1 MDLYGFIMIRVK
13 GCPIVIYRYLW
24 LIHHFLISH
33 NFMTNWYLMGIK
45 EVIQSYSKDFHKRKP
60 DECIAWA
67 SSSPKEEACLNQTL
81 PGMTNRKWW
90 HQSTIRN
97 SLCDTL
103 LLIGIVAF
111 PHAPTAL
118 VTHSDT
124 KCGNIMQTCSS
135 QSVDVQPKI
144 YLLDLKISED
154 LTGSKTRFKWLVD
167 MGCPG
172 SGTKKCCGR
181 WSIKVVFRLLQ
192 PSDWQVMFPYL
203 FSFFPMSVT
212 IMFPSKESSVRGTVA
227 AQMDQHN
234 MSRCPI
240 YPLGPYWGDH
250 NLRWRRSEVIVFQ
263 PNARIM
269 HLLDLSYLHFH
280 WRNPDYFRF

>member
-1 MDLYGFIMIRVK
+1 
-13 GCPIVIYRYLW
+13 
-24 LIHHFLISH
+24 
-33 NFMTNWYLMGIK
+33 
-45 EVIQSYSKDFHKRKP
+45 
-60 DECIAWA
+60 
-67 SSSPKEEACLNQTL
+67 
-81 PGMTNRKWW
+81 MTNRKWW

-124 KCGNIMQTCSS
+124 KCRNIMQTCSS
-135 QSVDVQPKI
+135 QSVDVQPKS

-154 LTGSKTRFKWLVD
+154 LTGSKTRFKRLVD

-172 SGTKKCCGR
+172 SGTKKCCGC

-192 PSDWQVMFPYL
+192 PSNWQ
-203 FSFFPMSVT
+203 VT

-227 AQMDQHN
+227 HCPNGSTQHVKVPN
-234 MSRCPI
+234 LPTRSL
-240 YPLGPYWGDH
+240 LGRPQFA
-250 NLRWRRSEVIVFQ
+250 VT
-263 PNARIM
+263 P
-269 HLLDLSYLHFH
+269 
-280 WRNPDYFRF
+280 